1 MTIAPI
7 ETWIGYPP
15 ELNATRFEM
24 GTGPG
29 SWEDASAIWTELGA
43 LVTTSLGTIS
53 ANIAMMT
60 GVSLQGL
67 TSVAMAGSSVPFL
80 TWLMEMGGLAAVNA
94 LACSTVGAAW
104 ATTTAGM
111 IPSPVVLANRTA
123 EMNAEA
129 TNFFGIN
136 TPIIIEL
143 NREYGQFWTQNG
155 GTMMTYDQAVALATT
170 PKFAPPPPI
179 LSSGTG
185 ASQMMDSAMQV
196 GEQAAQAGQQAAQIG
211 QQAAQQTGQQAG
223 QQAGQSS
230 SGMEQIMS
238 TVTQIPQQ
246 IMGQGQSLI
255 QGIQQLPQQVGSQ
268 LQQVMQ
274 SFMQQPGMGTGL
286 DGAFTPALASA
297 GSGLPLGGSGLGA
310 GGGMGAG
317 GFGGGGFGSGPLGTL
332 SGNNAKVVNASNS
345 TGVPAPI
352 GSGSKATTSGTG
364 PMGGAPMHGAGR
376 NGEGSRGK
384 HETIIAAD
392 QESVYEEM
400 SLEEER
406 RLFG

>member
-1 MTIAPI
+1 VKESFVTIAPI

-94 LACSTVGAAW
+94 LACATVGAAW

-111 IPSPVVLANRTA
+111 IPSPVVLANRVA

-230 SGMEQIMS
+230 SGME
-238 TVTQIPQQ
+238 
-246 IMGQGQSLI
+246 
-255 QGIQQLPQQVGSQ
+255 QLPQQVGSQ

-400 SLEEER
+400 SIEEER